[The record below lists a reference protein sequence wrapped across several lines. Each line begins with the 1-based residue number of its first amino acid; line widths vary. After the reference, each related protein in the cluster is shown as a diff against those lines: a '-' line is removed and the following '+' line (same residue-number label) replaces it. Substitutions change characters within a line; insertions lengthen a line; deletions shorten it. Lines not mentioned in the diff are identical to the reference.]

1 MNSPLFPDVNVWV
14 ALNYGQHKHHEIA
27 NRWYVGLPLDAR
39 LAFCRQTQLGLFRIL
54 TTAAVMG
61 SDILTMG
68 DCWQVYDRWR
78 ATGQVVWAEEP
89 VSLEAPLRTR
99 THGTTAS
106 PKVWMD
112 AYLAAFAETAG
123 LTLVTF
129 DQALAGK
136 AKAAVLLA

>member
-1 MNSPLFPDVNVWV
+1 MNSPLFLDANVWV

-27 NRWYVGLPLDAR
+27 NRWYMGLPLEAR

-61 SDILTMG
+61 TDILTQR
-68 DCWQVYDRWR
+68 DCWQIYDRWR

-89 VSLEAPLRTR
+89 VTLEAPLRTR
-99 THGTTAS
+99 TYGAAAS
-106 PKVWMD
+106 PKLWMD

-123 LTLVTF
+123 LTLVTL
-129 DQALAGK
+129 DKELAGK
-136 AKAAVLLA
+136 AKGAMLLI